1 MQMLNSS
8 QETEKYKRA
17 IERAYV
23 LRYISIIK
31 LSHSHRD
38 NIRIGF
44 TINHIHK
51 QKKWVKTYSKTAP
64 LGRVISAKMFCVFD
78 HQGNTR
84 NPNMLLESFKKNTFE
99 SLLR

>member
-1 MQMLNSS
+1 MQILNSS

-51 QKKWVKTYSKTAP
+51 QKNGPKHTPKQLP
-64 LGRVISAKMFCVFD
+64 LG
-78 HQGNTR
+78 
-84 NPNMLLESFKKNTFE
+84 E
-99 SLLR
+99 